1 MNFFGRA
8 AVHGAAA
15 ALITLSMG
23 SARATEFSDKIE
35 RLFSPSV
42 IESSKELGSTGQ
54 IVLRIP
60 ASSPDYF
67 EAGDKARKVFA
78 IESVRL
84 FREVPGLERL
94 SVTIPRQGKAQ
105 TLDVTRLQIEQY
117 YGISLSSLKSV
128 PGAWGEKFI
137 QVYDNPESRGL
148 FVKKFVTER

>member
-23 SARATEFSDKIE
+23 SAWATEFSEKIE

-54 IVLRIP
+54 IVLKVPDRI
-60 ASSPDYF
+60 PDYF
-67 EAGDKARKVFA
+67 EAGDKASKVFA
-78 IESVRL
+78 IESVRI
-84 FREVPGLERL
+84 FREVPGLDRL
-94 SVTIPRQGKAQ
+94 TVTIPRQGKAQ
-105 TLDVTRLQIEQY
+105 TLNVTRSQIEQY
-117 YGISLSSLKSV
+117 YGISLSTLKSE

-137 QVYDNPESRGL
+137 QVYDNPESRSL
-148 FVKKFVTER
+148 FVEKFVTER